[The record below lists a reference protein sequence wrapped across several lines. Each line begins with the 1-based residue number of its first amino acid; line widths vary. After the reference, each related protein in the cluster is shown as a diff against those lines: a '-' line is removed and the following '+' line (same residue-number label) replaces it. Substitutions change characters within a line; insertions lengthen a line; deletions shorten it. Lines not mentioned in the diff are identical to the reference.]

1 MAACAF
7 PEPATLSY
15 DILLRWALLL
25 LIQSDSAADSFL
37 EAGFCHTLIS
47 MVCCTS
53 WERVLVMQAKNAPQS
68 NPIIL

>member
-7 PEPATLSY
+7 PDPATLSY
-15 DILLRWALLL
+15 DTLLRWVHLVMM
-25 LIQSDSAADSFL
+25 QFGNAADLFP

-47 MVCCTS
+47 MVCHTS
-53 WERVLVMQAKNAPQS
+53 ENVCLLCDLRMRPQS